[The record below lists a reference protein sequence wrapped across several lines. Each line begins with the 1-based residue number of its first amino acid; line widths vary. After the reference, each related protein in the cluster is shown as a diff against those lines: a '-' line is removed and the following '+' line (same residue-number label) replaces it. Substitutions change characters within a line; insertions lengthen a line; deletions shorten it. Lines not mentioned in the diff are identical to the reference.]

1 MFIDIIRPFLDNMD
15 INCRVRRFGLGLK
28 RVIVVLNESLIG
40 RGVESLL
47 SREMDLNV
55 TGVPFIDDRALIDQ
69 IVEFQPNVV
78 IVDESLIFGRKIDFL
93 SLLRTDPKMRLLVL
107 SNQDN
112 RINIYDRQE
121 IPVTQSTDLISAIMG
136 N

>member
-1 MFIDIIRPFLDNMD
+1 M
-15 INCRVRRFGLGLK
+15 GLK